1 MTKYIPQGTD
11 GDKFIVKGVY
21 SKKYGEV
28 WQPVWQCQE
37 IQSWR
42 YPLQRRER

>member
-21 SKKYGEV
+21 SKKLNTNNKKRSN
-28 WQPVWQCQE
+28 
-37 IQSWR
+37 IQIKFALNL
-42 YPLQRRER
+42 PINLF